1 MKKKLLFEGVAFI
14 LGMLL
19 AALLITLYQ
28 QAKEQQKKQDNRH
41 PAVAPQPQKT
51 QRQLQTQVPVYQQQV
66 VPAFTNRL
74 VCPACQGRGFFS
86 DPIVCP
92 ICYGAGKVIAVR
104 CIGYAGGI
112 PVYQRDQTPT
122 TCPHCG
128 GYGFLL
134 PTTGRC
140 ETCGGKTLSEYFN
153 QWQMQAKQA
162 WLAMTGG
169 RYAEINATP

>member
-1 MKKKLLFEGVAFI
+1 VKKKLLFEGVAFI

-19 AALLITLYQ
+19 AALFITLYQ

-41 PAVAPQPQKT
+41 PAVAPQPQT
-51 QRQLQTQVPVYQQQV
+51 QRQPQTQVPAYQQQV

-86 DPIVCP
+86 DPIICP
-92 ICYGAGKVIAVR
+92 VCYGAGKVIAVR
-104 CIGYAGGI
+104 RIGYAGGI
-112 PVYQRDQTPT
+112 PVYQRDQTPAA
-122 TCPHCG
+122 CPHCG

-153 QWQMQAKQA
+153 QWQMQAKQV
-162 WLAMTGG
+162 WLSVTGG